1 MIGHLKYVELI
12 IKFMALLLAIILFV
26 YLSVAIHFLSALEF
40 LVLLQLHTGVDKYFH
55 VSSIKLY
62 AWITVIFPMGY
73 LDIFV

>member
-1 MIGHLKYVELI
+1 
-12 IKFMALLLAIILFV
+12 MALLLAIILFV

-62 AWITVIFPMGY
+62 A
-73 LDIFV
+73 